1 MAWPGSLAATAAGT
15 KEKRHEGRAFVAPTH
30 VGSMLRDIGRRA
42 RRPSAGTPLISV
54 PAPSSAVG
62 APLQEPAAPWS
73 VRAPKRARLAKAAR
87 VLQWLKDNEA
97 TIGVGAHV
105 ALRRS
110 ALYRHE
116 LQRLVSAAT
125 DSAPSK
131 SSSCRPSSMVPVERL
146 GGHRCTA

>member
-1 MAWPGSLAATAAGT
+1 MAWPGSLPATAAGT

-73 VRAPKRARLAKAAR
+73 VRAPKRARLAKAVR

-97 TIGVGAHV
+97 TIGVGVGAHV

-116 LQRLVSAAT
+116 LLRLVPAART
-125 DSAPSK
+125 
-131 SSSCRPSSMVPVERL
+131 
-146 GGHRCTA
+146 